1 MPPLLWGWEEGVW
14 GSGLGQALWESTS
27 PGQETAHPPGLGA
40 QRGSLGE
47 QSQSQAL
54 ALKKRQLPGFT
65 LKNALHLV
73 QICSVLLKGGFFLP
87 L

>member
-47 QSQSQAL
+47 GAHSARAEQA
-54 ALKKRQLPGFT
+54 RG
-65 LKNALHLV
+65 
-73 QICSVLLKGGFFLP
+73 
-87 L
+87 